1 MCSGSSARWRASG
14 PPGRARGR
22 AAAVPTIAHV
32 IYIPG
37 VLLVGIAIGFVLGA
51 RAARA
56 EIERRRKVQ
65 KR

>member
-1 MCSGSSARWRASG
+1 M
-14 PPGRARGR
+14 
-22 AAAVPTIAHV
+22 PTIAHL

-37 VLLVGIAIGFVLGA
+37 VLLVGIAIGFVIGA